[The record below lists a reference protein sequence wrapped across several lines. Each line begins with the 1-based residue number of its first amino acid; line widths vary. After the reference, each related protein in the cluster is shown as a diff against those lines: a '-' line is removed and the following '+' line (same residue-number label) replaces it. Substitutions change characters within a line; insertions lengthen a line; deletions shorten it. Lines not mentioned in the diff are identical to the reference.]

1 MSEMSFNF
9 AEHSNC
15 DECGAIYKEL
25 LSTWN
30 SARMRFREKWLAS
43 GKTHQDFKDSVRSI
57 PPEVLDDEIL
67 RTEWL
72 QTRAPDVA
80 QALRRMK
87 EHEIATGHSV
97 LAQGWRNIGF
107 RDLSELF

>member
-1 MSEMSFNF
+1 
-9 AEHSNC
+9 
-15 DECGAIYKEL
+15 
-25 LSTWN
+25 
-30 SARMRFREKWLAS
+30 
-43 GKTHQDFKDSVRSI
+43 
-57 PPEVLDDEIL
+57 VLDDEIL

-87 EHEIATGHSV
+87 DHEIATGHSV
-97 LAQGWRNIGF
+97 LAQGWRNTGF